1 MQLHLNVIAV
11 DEGKLISAVIITK
24 IHRTKNKWRRKALTE
39 FIQLKGE
46 EGTNKKGNDLKVDT
60 CAT

>member
-11 DEGKLISAVIITK
+11 DEGKLISAARTK
-24 IHRTKNKWRRKALTE
+24 IHRTKNKWRRKTLTE

-46 EGTNKKGNDLKVDT
+46 EGSNKKGNDLKVDT